1 MKRINNRKKVR
12 KKNRL
17 FLSCVTVLFFVCA
30 GISLLALRRAE
41 PHSSGN
47 FSAPE
52 AGTVG
57 NSDADN
63 DAQELQES
71 VKTET
76 ENTSAVQKA
85 QELLNEMTLEEKTG
99 QMFLARCPETDGAQK
114 AAEYHLGGYI
124 LFGRDFSGKTE
135 EEIIRTIQ
143 SYQSTAKI
151 PLFIGA
157 DEEGGTV
164 NRIST
169 NPNLRSE
176 PFLSSQELYKKGGF
190 ELIQSDT
197 REKCELLCSLGVN
210 LNFAPVCDISQD
222 PDDFIYKRSFGQDAE
237 QTSAYV
243 QSVVQTMSEEGVGSV
258 LKHFPG
264 YGNNADTHTGIAYD
278 HRPYETFLDSDFLP
292 FQAGIHAGADMV
304 LVSHNIVSCMDGQTP
319 SSLSLE
325 VHKILR
331 EELGFT
337 GVIITD
343 DLAMNGVRDF
353 AGDTEAAVLAVQ
365 AGNDLLCCTD
375 FEVQIPAVLQ
385 AVEEGKITEEQINES
400 VLRILKLKISLG
412 IL

>member
-1 MKRINNRKKVR
+1 
-12 KKNRL
+12 
-17 FLSCVTVLFFVCA
+17 
-30 GISLLALRRAE
+30 
-41 PHSSGN
+41 
-47 FSAPE
+47 
-52 AGTVG
+52 
-57 NSDADN
+57 
-63 DAQELQES
+63 
-71 VKTET
+71 
-76 ENTSAVQKA
+76 
-85 QELLNEMTLEEKTG
+85 MTLEEKTG

-135 EEIIRTIQ
+135 KEIIRTIQ
-143 SYQSTAKI
+143 SYQSAAKI
-151 PLFIGA
+151 PLFIAA

-197 REKCELLCSLGVN
+197 REKCELLRSLGVN
-210 LNFAPVCDISQD
+210 LNFAPVCDVSQD
-222 PDDFIYKRSFGQDAE
+222 PNDFIYKRSFGQDAE

-278 HRPYETFLDSDFLP
+278 HRPCETFLDSDFLP

-304 LVSHNIVSCMDGQTP
+304 LVSHNIVSCMDAQAP
-319 SSLSLE
+319 ASLSLE

-400 VLRILKLKISLG
+400 VLRILELKISLG

>member
-1 MKRINNRKKVR
+1 MKRTNNRKKVE

-17 FLSCVTVLFFVCA
+17 FLFCVTVLLFICA

-41 PHSSGN
+41 PHFSGN

-52 AGTVG
+52 AETVG

-135 EEIIRTIQ
+135 KEIIRTIQ
-143 SYQSTAKI
+143 SYQNAAKI
-151 PLFIGA
+151 PLFIAA

-176 PFLSSQELYKKGGF
+176 PFLSSQELHKKGGF

-197 REKCELLCSLGVN
+197 REKCELLRSLGVN
-210 LNFAPVCDISQD
+210 LNFAPVCDVSQD
-222 PDDFIYKRSFGQDAE
+222 PNDFIYKRSFGQDAE

-264 YGNNADTHTGIAYD
+264 YGNNEDTHTGIAYD
-278 HRPYETFLDSDFLP
+278 HRPCETFLDSDFLP

-304 LVSHNIVSCMDGQTP
+304 LVSHNIVSCMDAQAP
-319 SSLSLE
+319 ASLSLE

-400 VLRILKLKISLG
+400 VLRILELKISLG

>member
-1 MKRINNRKKVR
+1 MKRTNNRKKVE

-17 FLSCVTVLFFVCA
+17 FLFCVIVLLFICA

-41 PHSSGN
+41 PHFSGN

-52 AGTVG
+52 AETVG

-76 ENTSAVQKA
+76 ANTSAVQKA

-135 EEIIRTIQ
+135 EEIVRTIQ
-143 SYQSTAKI
+143 SYQSAAKI
-151 PLFIGA
+151 PLFIGV

-197 REKCELLCSLGVN
+197 RERCELLHSLGIN

-243 QSVVQTMSEEGVGSV
+243 ESVVQTMSEEGVGSV

>member
-1 MKRINNRKKVR
+1 MKRTNNRKKIE

-17 FLSCVTVLFFVCA
+17 FLFCVTVLLFICA

-41 PHSSGN
+41 PHFSGN

-52 AGTVG
+52 AETVG

-124 LFGRDFSGKTE
+124 LFERDFSGKTE

-143 SYQSTAKI
+143 SYQNAAKI
-151 PLFIGA
+151 TLFIAA

-197 REKCELLCSLGVN
+197 REKCELLRSLGVN
-210 LNFAPVCDISQD
+210 LNFAPVCDVSQD
-222 PDDFIYKRSFGQDAE
+222 PNDFIYKRSFGQDAE

-278 HRPYETFLDSDFLP
+278 HRPCETFLDSDFLP

-304 LVSHNIVSCMDGQTP
+304 LVSHNIVSCMDAQAP
-319 SSLSLE
+319 ASLSLE

-385 AVEEGKITEEQINES
+385 AVEEGKIAEEQINES
-400 VLRILKLKISLG
+400 VLRILELKISLG